1 MIKNLKILI
10 AHLSAFL
17 LMLSNFSCSNSN
29 FDIIIVGGG
38 TSGIASAI
46 QSSRLGSKT
55 LLIEESTWLGGMI
68 TSAGVSAMDGNYKMP
83 SGFLKEFRDSL
94 VSHYGHLD
102 SLKTGWVS
110 NLMFE
115 PSVGNRILKDI
126 AESEK
131 NLKIL
136 YGTTIEEVVKD
147 EKFKIKTKE
156 SANTYSSKILIDA
169 TELGDLIPK
178 LNLPYFTG
186 MDSSERFNEDIAP
199 ELSNDIIQDLT
210 YVMILKDY
218 GKAMTIKQPNNYNKN
233 EFICSYDSGE
243 CNEKDK
249 KLWSKEKLIS
259 YGQLPNKKYMINWPI
274 NGNDFYINSIEM
286 NDNQRF
292 LNYEKAKEKSLRFLY
307 FIQTEMGF
315 SNLSIDY
322 DEYPS
327 KDGFPLMPYHRESRR
342 SKGEVT
348 LTLNDIK
355 SPYMQENSL
364 YRTGIAV
371 GDYPVDHHHG
381 AYSNYSNLPKLDFYP
396 VPSYSVPLGSLIPKN
411 IDNFI
416 VIEKSI
422 SVSNLVNGTSRLQP
436 VVLQI
441 GQASGVLASLAI
453 LKKKNIN
460 QIKLREVQLEILK
473 NGGYI
478 LPYVDVDSK
487 DLNFISYQKIG
498 ACGILRSEGLN
509 IGWENKTLFYPNY
522 KLEKND
528 IYLDDWKMFKSE
540 KIAFP
545 EKMTIKNILH
555 WIYKIKEEPSLN
567 QINYYEVWKN
577 LNLTDFDLERTV
589 TRGEFSV
596 LLDKIIDPF
605 SKVDIDY
612 YGNLIL
618 SSSD

>member
-1 MIKNLKILI
+1 
-10 AHLSAFL
+10 
-17 LMLSNFSCSNSN
+17 MLSNFSCSNSN

-156 SANTYSSKILIDA
+156 SAITYSSKILIDA

-199 ELSNDIIQDLT
+199 ELSTDIIQDLT

-218 GKAMTIKQPNNYNKN
+218 EKAMTIKQPNNYNKN
-233 EFICSYDSGE
+233 EFICSYNSGE

-274 NGNDFYINSIEM
+274 NGNDFYINSIEL
-286 NDNQRF
+286 NDDQRF

-460 QIKLREVQLEILK
+460 QIKIREVQSEILK
-473 NGGYI
+473 NSGYI
-478 LPYVDVDSK
+478 LPYVDVDSE

-509 IGWENKTLFYPNY
+509 IGWENKTLFYPNF
-522 KLEKND
+522 KLDKND
-528 IYLDDWKMFKSE
+528 IYLDDWMMFKPE
-540 KIAFP
+540 EIPFP

-567 QINYYEVWKN
+567 QTEYYEVWKN
-577 LNLTDFDLERTV
+577 LNLTNFNLQRTV